1 MGRERG
7 PQARHR
13 PKARRPVLE
22 VEVGGDASPPWRSD
36 FRETILEATRRVID
50 EQGLQGATTRRIA
63 EVAGCAEGTIYRHFE
78 DEHDLFHE
86 LLVESGDEFLAL
98 MGELPDLAGKEGVEE
113 TLTRIG
119 LTALRF
125 YRAVLP
131 FVGGSIVDPEL
142 REQQRTR
149 FSDGDRGPVHA
160 ISQVGRYLEAEGKL
174 GRLGTGIP
182 LEGATAALLGAAF
195 SKAYL
200 DIWLGPEAL
209 PTPDG
214 EFVAGVVGALVQ
226 GISAH

>member
-7 PQARHR
+7 PQGR
-13 PKARRPVLE
+13 PRAKARRPGPEAE
-22 VEVGGDASPPWRSD
+22 VVGDENPLWRSD
-36 FRETILEATRRVID
+36 FRETILEAARRVID

-63 EVAGCAEGTIYRHFE
+63 EVAGCAEGTIYRHFL
-78 DEHDLFHE
+78 DKHDLFHE
-86 LLVESGDEFLAL
+86 LLAESGDEFLAL
-98 MGELPDLAGKEGVEE
+98 VGELPDLAGEGGVEG
-113 TLTRIG
+113 TLMRVG
-119 LTALRF
+119 LAALRF

-142 REQQRTR
+142 RGQQRAR

-160 ISQVGRYLEAEGKL
+160 ISQVSRYLEAEGKL

-182 LEGATAALLGAAF
+182 LEGATAALLGASF

-209 PTPDG
+209 PTPDE
-214 EFVAGVVGALVQ
+214 EFVAGVVSALVQ
-226 GISAH
+226 GISAK